1 MRNRIRVLRLFAAL
15 LFSVLALAF
24 DGPVGLSQA
33 QAQSSNQIIS
43 NIAVKGN
50 NRLEPQTVISYMEI
64 SKGDVY
70 DPIKVNASLKALFR
84 TGLFSDVQIFR
95 RGTVMIVQVVENPI
109 INRVNF
115 EGNSELTDKAL
126 KKEVTLRAR
135 VVFTTAR
142 AQKDVE
148 RIVTLYRK
156 SGRFSA
162 KVVPK
167 IIKLSQNRVNLVYEI
182 TEGAVT
188 RIERINF
195 VGNRAFS
202 DSKLRSIIAT
212 AETRW
217 WKFLTKSD
225 NYDPDRLNFDR
236 VLLRRHYLKNGYA
249 DFRVVSAVAELA
261 RDGTS
266 FFITFSVDEGALYAF
281 GTTKVSTDLRDLNT
295 DNLTRVLSLK
305 QGETYNAALVD
316 KAVEKLTEEAGKTGF
331 AFARVRPKINRNR
344 EARVIDITFE
354 IKEGP
359 RVYIERIDV
368 VGNVRTLDRVI
379 RRELRLAEGDAY
391 NRILVDKARRRI
403 TALDFFSKV
412 KINQTPGSAPDK
424 VILSIKVVEKSTGS
438 LSFGAGFST
447 SEKIL
452 GDVSIAE
459 RNFLGKGQFV
469 RLRTSLSFKRQQVEF
484 NFTEPYFLGR
494 KMTFGVDTF
503 ITETNS
509 EAESS
514 FKSRRVGGGLRFGFP
529 LSDDSSF
536 GLRYTVSYS
545 DIFDVSSTSLA
556 IIEAEGTALSSSVGY
571 SWAYD
576 TLDNPKDPTTGL
588 KLIFSQDLAGLGGD
602 IFYIRTVAKG
612 VYYRPIG
619 WQKLIG
625 MVKGSAGYMAGW
637 NGRQVRILDRFF
649 KGGQTMR
656 GFERSGIGPRDS
668 VTGDAVGGQ
677 AFAIGTLEATFPL
690 GLPEAFGLRGAVFT
704 DVGTLFDAPNTG
716 GTIVDKAGIRASAGV
731 SVIWK
736 SPLGPLRVD
745 LGHAFLKQSQDKTE
759 IFRFGGATAF

>member
-1 MRNRIRVLRLFAAL
+1 MRNRIRVLRVFAILFFTVFAL
-15 LFSVLALAF
+15 VL
-24 DGPVGLSQA
+24 DGPVLSSHA
-33 QAQSSNQIIS
+33 QAQSSGQIIS
-43 NIAVKGN
+43 NITVRGN
-50 NRLEPQTVISYMEI
+50 QRLEPQTVISYMEI
-64 SKGDVY
+64 NKGDVY
-70 DPIKVNASLKALFR
+70 DPVKVNASLKALFR

-95 RGTVMIVQVVENPI
+95 RRTVLIVQVVENPI

-115 EGNSELTDKAL
+115 EGNSEITDKAL
-126 KKEVTLRAR
+126 KKEVELRAR

-148 RIVTLYRK
+148 RITTLYRR

-202 DSKLRSIIAT
+202 DSKLRSVIAT

-217 WKFLTKSD
+217 WKFMTKSD

-236 VLLRRHYLKNGYA
+236 ELLRRHYLKNGFA
-249 DFRVVSAVAELA
+249 DFRVISAVAELA

-266 FFITFSVDEGALYAF
+266 FFITISVEEGALYTF
-281 GTTKVSTDLRDLNT
+281 GKTEVTTDLRDLNT
-295 DNLTRVLSLK
+295 ANLTQALNLR
-305 QGETYNAALVD
+305 QGEIYNASLID
-316 KAVEKLTEEAGKTGF
+316 KAVDKLTEEAGKTGF

-344 EARVIDITFE
+344 EARVINIIFE

-403 TALDFFSKV
+403 TALDFFAKV
-412 KINQTPGSAPDK
+412 KINQNPGSAPDK
-424 VILSIKVVEKSTGS
+424 VILTVKIEEKSTGS

-447 SEKIL
+447 SETIL
-452 GDVSIAE
+452 GDVSITE

-469 RLRTSLSFKRQQVEF
+469 RLRTSLSFKRQQIDF

-503 ITETNS
+503 VTETNS
-509 EAESS
+509 ANESS
-514 FKSRRVGGGLRFGFP
+514 FKSRRIGGGFRFGFP
-529 LSDDSSF
+529 LSDDSSI
-536 GLRYTVSYS
+536 GLRYTISYS
-545 DIFDVSSTSLA
+545 DIFDVTSTSAA
-556 IIEAEGTALSSSVGY
+556 ILQAAGKALTSSVGY
-571 SWAYD
+571 TWAYN
-576 TLDNPKDPTTGL
+576 TLDNPKDPTIGARL
-588 KLIFSQDLAGLGGD
+588 NFSQDLAGLGGD
-602 IFYIRTVAKG
+602 IYYLRTQARAA
-612 VYYRPIG
+612 YYHPLY
-619 WQKLIG
+619 WPQLIG
-625 MVKGSAGYMAGW
+625 LVKVSGGHITGW
-637 NGRQVRILDRFF
+637 NGKQVRILERFF
-649 KGGQTMR
+649 KGGDSLR
-656 GFERSGIGPRDS
+656 GFERAGIGPRDS
-668 VTGDAVGGQ
+668 ITGDSVGGQ
-677 AFAIGTLEATFPL
+677 IFAIGTVEATFPL
-690 GLPEAFGLRGAVFT
+690 GLPEAFGLRGGVFT
-704 DVGTLFDAPNTG
+704 DWGTLFDAPNTG
-716 GTIVDKAGIRASAGV
+716 GTIVDKAGLRASAGV

-736 SPLGPLRVD
+736 SPLGPLRFD
-745 LGHAFLKQSQDKTE
+745 LGHAFFKQSNDKTE
-759 IFRFGGATAF
+759 IFRFGGSTAF